1 MIPEDWMFEELEKYA
16 KIIIFA
22 YVIILS
28 IINKLN
34 WIFLILIVNSFWKT
48 KGLKTVISLD
58 DCRKQANNLSFD

>member
-1 MIPEDWMFEELEKYA
+1 MSKKTEIGMIPEDWMFEELEKYA

-34 WIFLILIVNSFWKT
+34 
-48 KGLKTVISLD
+48 
-58 DCRKQANNLSFD
+58 